1 MTDTRPGDDI
11 DDASRAVGARLRSV
25 RHQRGLSLD
34 EVERT
39 SGGRWSASAVGAYER
54 GFRNLSLPRL
64 RDLADY
70 YSVPIQ
76 VLLEEPSSPAQVVRS
91 GAPSVSLDLIALEA
105 SDAEELGS
113 LAAFARLVVERRG
126 DWNGRVLTVRGD
138 DVRALA
144 WGMGLDEASYRSTLE
159 GHGVVVVDVRGFL
172 GVSRGPVAGG

>member
-1 MTDTRPGDDI
+1 MTDTRPDDDI

-76 VLLEEPSSPAQVVRS
+76 VLLEEPSSPSRAARP
-91 GAPSVSLDLIALEA
+91 GAPSVSLDLVALDA

-113 LAAFARLVVERRG
+113 TAAFARLVVERRG
-126 DWNGRVLTVRGD
+126 DWNGRVLTMRAD

-144 WGMGLDEASYRSTLE
+144 WGMGLDEAAYLTVLE
-159 GHGVVVVDVRGFL
+159 GHGVVITDVRGFL
-172 GVSRGPVAGG
+172 EAAGGPPAGG